1 VEGCRPGAPPPGDL
15 RHSAYNAG
23 VALKERLVENESI
36 VFESKKHWMAPIRD
50 SLIAVLL
57 LIGAY
62 LLGWVSPS
70 DANGVIGGLGNIL
83 DWIKI
88 GLVIVAAAMI
98 VYNIV
103 AWRTAEF
110 AVTNMRVLR
119 EEGLLSHRSSTT
131 IITSVTD
138 VKTRIPL
145 LGRGLG
151 FGDIAV
157 VTQSGEAGAD
167 KFKTIT
173 QPEGFR
179 DAVMNRN
186 LAGPIAA
193 AAPAPAA
200 EDNPPPPEP
209 GA

>member
-1 VEGCRPGAPPPGDL
+1 MAVI
-15 RHSAYNAG
+15 
-23 VALKERLVENESI
+23 ERLVENETI
-36 VFESKKHWMAPIRD
+36 VFESKKHWMAPVRD
-50 SLIAVLL
+50 SLVAVLL

-70 DANGVIGGLGNIL
+70 DANGIIGGLGNIL

-88 GLVIVAAAMI
+88 GLVIAAAAMI

-119 EEGLLSHRSSTT
+119 EEGLLSHRSSAT
-131 IITSVTD
+131 IISSVSD

-151 FGDIAV
+151 YGDVAV
-157 VTQSGEAGAD
+157 VGQSGEAGAD
-167 KFKTIT
+167 KFTTIT
-173 QPEGFR
+173 EPDGFR
-179 DAVMNRN
+179 DAVVNRK
-186 LAGPIAA
+186 LAEPIAA
-193 AAPAPAA
+193 AAPPPAV
-200 EDNPPPPEP
+200 PPPPSEP
-209 GA
+209 GP